1 MTDVTL
7 AIINHVN
14 SDMNIIIISS
24 LLILVDSITWTLS

>member
-7 AIINHVN
+7 AIINYVN
-14 SDMNIIIISS
+14 NDVNIIISS

>member
-14 SDMNIIIISS
+14 NDMNIIIISS